1 MTRTP
6 DGKIITS
13 QRTICFLTHSDIGG
27 FSRDKTFAEKENGE
41 DITLTVIKKAIA
53 FDLNVI
59 TLINIKKAISS
70 GPDLYSSVA
79 SSPNHYYSAN
89 ISSACEPPQHQR
101 QPSTKKTKQVKNEVI
116 DTVESSV

>member
-41 DITLTVIKKAIA
+41 DITLIEIKKAIA
-53 FDLNVI
+53 FDLTVI
-59 TLINIKKAISS
+59 TFMNIKKSYF
-70 GPDLYSSVA
+70 L
-79 SSPNHYYSAN
+79 
-89 ISSACEPPQHQR
+89 
-101 QPSTKKTKQVKNEVI
+101 
-116 DTVESSV
+116 